1 MLRQR
6 YAHGLRRRGFTLL
19 EVMVAL
25 VVLSV
30 GLLGVVKLETV
41 AYSSTNIAS
50 KRSLAA
56 LAASSLAASM
66 HVNRGYW
73 TSADPPGG
81 VIGVAGPVVTVTSN
95 APILGG
101 LVGAPQDCTS
111 TSATLPCAPAV
122 MAAYDLQKWAAAL
135 QALLP
140 NETATV
146 QCGVVTPVSCTIN
159 IQWAENVVNINTQ
172 QAALNPAS
180 TLDNPSYTLFVE
192 P

>member
-1 MLRQR
+1 MLRAGKQ
-6 YAHGLRRRGFTLL
+6 RGFSLL

-25 VVLSV
+25 IVLSV

-41 AYSSTNIAS
+41 AYSSTNTAS

-56 LAASSLAASM
+56 LAASSFAASM

-81 VIGVAGPVVTVTSN
+81 TIAITGATVAVTAN
-95 APILGG
+95 APLLAAI
-101 LVGAPQDCTS
+101 VGTPQDCTS
-111 TSATLPCAPAV
+111 ASTTLPCQPIV

-135 QALLP
+135 RALLP
-140 NETATV
+140 NETAAV
-146 QCGVVTPVSCTIN
+146 NCGVVTPVSCTIN
-159 IQWAENVVNINTQ
+159 IRWNENVVNTSAQ

-180 TLDNPSYTLFVE
+180 TLDNPSYTLYVE

>member
-1 MLRQR
+1 MLITAR
-6 YAHGLRRRGFTLL
+6 YQRGFSLL

-25 VVLSV
+25 VVLCV

-41 AYSSTNIAS
+41 AYSGTNIAS

-56 LAASSLAASM
+56 LAASSFAASM

-73 TSADPPGG
+73 NGTDPPGATIAVNG
-81 VIGVAGPVVTVTSN
+81 ATVAVTAGAPLLGP
-95 APILGG
+95 

-111 TSATLPCAPAV
+111 TSTTLPCQPVV
-122 MAAYDLQKWAAAL
+122 MAAYDLQKWAANL

-140 NETATV
+140 NV
-146 QCGVVTPVSCTIN
+146 QAAVDCGVQTPVSCTIN
-159 IQWAENVVNINTQ
+159 ILWSENIVNINTQ
-172 QAALNPAS
+172 QTATTASAATPI
-180 TLDNPSYTLFVE
+180 DYPSYTLFVE